1 MAMVA
6 TLPVVSLS
14 MAAGSASAEETRNEE
29 NLPGRYKS
37 LIYGVVE
44 KTPLGNVGNWVINKR
59 DVTVTKET
67 RFTEKHGKAV
77 VGAYVEVEGENTAMS
92 FTASK
97 IEVKRSKPR

>member
-1 MAMVA
+1 MAVVA
-6 TLPVVSLS
+6 TLPMVSLS
-14 MAAGSASAEETRNEE
+14 MAAASSEETGDEE

-37 LIYGVVE
+37 IIYGVVE
-44 KTPLGNVGNWVINKR
+44 KTPLGHFGNWVINKR

-67 RFTEKHGKAV
+67 RFIEKHGKAV

-92 FTASK
+92 FTANK